1 MIQFRQKKF
10 SIQEGGYNSTNKRQT
25 FKPNYLKGAGI
36 GAGLGAGLGFAAS
49 AASKN
54 SRTAGVFALGGL
66 VAGAVSG
73 AFVNWIRK
81 RADESSFKSPR
92 ANTTTSLDLI
102 SAFEEIAGLYNVKT
116 GEEVTINADAS
127 SDKKPLAVN
136 NISKKVNT
144 KPLSGEGTLYVVNDD
159 PEKHTISAYY
169 SANVLV
175 LYINNPKSREL
186 NYLNTILDKYCYNY
200 KNADYTATKVKN
212 NVYEVEVAV
221 VEGTEADICLDLSA
235 GGFIIN
241 IITK

>member
-1 MIQFRQKKF
+1 M
-10 SIQEGGYNSTNKRQT
+10 
-25 FKPNYLKGAGI
+25 
-36 GAGLGAGLGFAAS
+36 
-49 AASKN
+49 
-54 SRTAGVFALGGL
+54 
-66 VAGAVSG
+66 
-73 AFVNWIRK
+73 
-81 RADESSFKSPR
+81 
-92 ANTTTSLDLI
+92 
-102 SAFEEIAGLYNVKT
+102 
-116 GEEVTINADAS
+116 
-127 SDKKPLAVN
+127 
-136 NISKKVNT
+136 
-144 KPLSGEGTLYVVNDD
+144 SGEGTLYVVNDD